1 MHATVDDKSRINSLA
16 GEPGQGLARLFN
28 RAVVIQYSM
37 AVFALVL
44 VAAPLIPIVY
54 QSVMSKPL
62 YDVEAVLT
70 LDNFVRLFSNAKFY
84 EALGNSTILSF
95 LTTVIATIIGVAT
108 AVLIG
113 RTRMPLR
120 RTLGGV
126 VLWPMYVSHLVLAF
140 GWFMMYGPSGYVTLI
155 AKSLFD
161 GWSWNLYSMG
171 GMAIVAGAAQA
182 PLVHLFCTASV
193 AGADASLE
201 DAARTVGAGPF
212 TVLRRVTIPLMRPAI
227 TYAAMLN
234 FIGCLEMLSVPLIL
248 GTPVGMDFFTTFLYT
263 EGFSGSEPDYGILGA
278 AASVLLAIISILI
291 VLQNKLLKKSAR
303 FVTVKGKVT
312 RPKLMDLGKFRW
324 PVAIVLLVYFVFTL
338 FVTVGGLF
346 LRAFTTFLT
355 PLLAPWDLFT
365 MANFNLIF
373 SYEAYQ
379 RSITNSVLVA
389 SLGAAVAVAL
399 VTLLTIVIHRS
410 GFRFR
415 KALEFVALFPR
426 AVPGIVAGI
435 GFFWGML
442 LFPFMGPLHGT
453 IWILILA
460 FTMRTIPTAFGA
472 VSPAL
477 MQISKELDKSAL
489 VCGADWWTAVRR
501 VILPMLKPAM
511 LGAYVLLFL
520 SFLKEYASAAFL
532 YAPGSEI
539 IGTTMLQ
546 FWANGDTGPVAALA
560 VIQIAL
566 TVIFVAIARKVLG
579 VKAYG

>member
-1 MHATVDDKSRINSLA
+1 MTNKKNGTAPRSPLSRAIA
-16 GEPGQGLARLFN
+16 
-28 RAVVIQYSM
+28 IQYGIAIF
-37 AVFALVL
+37 AVLL
-44 VAAPLIPIVY
+44 VAAPLIPILY
-54 QSVMSKPL
+54 QSLLDKPL
-62 YDVEAVLT
+62 YEPDNIIT
-70 LDNFVRLFSNAKFY
+70 LDNFVRLFRNPRFY
-84 EALGNSTILSF
+84 EALGNSTILSV
-95 LTTVIATIIGVAT
+95 LTTVIATIVGVAT

-120 RTLGGV
+120 KTMSGL

-140 GWFMMYGPSGYVTLI
+140 GWFIMYGPSGYITLI
-155 AKSLFD
+155 ATNLFD

-171 GMAIVAGAAQA
+171 GMALVAGAAQA
-182 PLVHLFCTASV
+182 PLVHLFCTSSV
-193 AGADASLE
+193 AGADPSLE
-201 DAARTVGAGPF
+201 DAARTMGAGPV

-248 GTPVGMDFFTTFLYT
+248 GTPVGMQFFTTFLYL
-263 EGFSGSEPDYGILGA
+263 EGFSGSTPDYGILGA
-278 AASVLLAIISILI
+278 AAAILLLIISVLIG
-291 VLQNKLLKKSAR
+291 LQHLLLKKSAR

-312 RPKLMDLGKFRW
+312 RPKLLDLGRLGW
-324 PVAIVLLVYFVFTL
+324 PIAILLFVYFFFTL

-355 PLLAPWDLFT
+355 PLLPPWDLFT
-365 MANFNLIF
+365 LANFGLIF
-373 SYEAYQ
+373 EYEAYR
-379 RSITNSVLVA
+379 RSISNSILVA
-389 SLGAAVAVAL
+389 GIGAAIGVAFVAL
-399 VTLLTIVIHRS
+399 VTIVIHRS

-415 KALEFVALFPR
+415 RALEFVALFPR

-442 LFPFMGPLHGT
+442 MFPFLSPLHGT
-453 IWILILA
+453 IWILVLA
-460 FTMRTIPTAFGA
+460 FIMRTIPTAFGA
-472 VSPAL
+472 ISPAL
-477 MQISKELDKSAL
+477 MQISRELDQSARSS
-489 VCGADWWTAVRR
+489 GADWWTAIRR
-501 VILPMLKPAM
+501 IVLPMLKPAM

-560 VIQIAL
+560 VIQIGL
-566 TVIFVAIARKVLG
+566 TVVFVAIARKVLG

>member
-1 MHATVDDKSRINSLA
+1 MTDKTNEKAHRSPLR
-16 GEPGQGLARLFN
+16 
-28 RAVVIQYSM
+28 RAIAIQYGIGI
-37 AVFALVL
+37 FALIL
-44 VAAPLIPIVY
+44 VAAPLIPILY
-54 QSVMSKPL
+54 QSLLDKPL
-62 YDVEAVLT
+62 YEPDSIIS
-70 LDNFVRLFSNAKFY
+70 LDNFVRLFQNPRFY
-84 EALGNSTILSF
+84 EALGNSTILSV

-120 RTLGGV
+120 RTMGGM

-140 GWFMMYGPSGYVTLI
+140 GWFIMYGPSGYVTLI
-155 AKSLFD
+155 AKDLFD

-171 GMAIVAGAAQA
+171 GMALVAGAAQA
-182 PLVHLFCTASV
+182 PLVHLFCTSSV
-193 AGADASLE
+193 AGADPSLE
-201 DAARTVGAGPF
+201 DAARTMGAGPI

-248 GTPVGMDFFTTFLYT
+248 GTPVGMQFFTTFLYL
-263 EGFSGSEPDYGILGA
+263 EGFSGSTPDYGILGA
-278 AASVLLAIISILI
+278 AAAVLLLIISILI
-291 VLQNKLLKKSAR
+291 ILQHLLLKKSAR

-312 RPKLMDLGKFRW
+312 RPKLLDLGKLGW
-324 PVAIVLLVYFVFTL
+324 PIAILLLVYFFFTL
-338 FVTVGGLF
+338 FITVGGLF

-355 PLLAPWDLFT
+355 PLLPPWDLFT
-365 MANFNLIF
+365 LGNFSLIF
-373 SYEAYQ
+373 EYEAYR
-379 RSITNSVLVA
+379 RSITNSILVA
-389 SLGAAVAVAL
+389 GIGAAIGVAFVAL
-399 VTLLTIVIHRS
+399 VTIVIHRS
-410 GFRFR
+410 GFRYR

-442 LFPFMGPLHGT
+442 MFPFLSPLHGT
-453 IWILILA
+453 IWILVLA
-460 FTMRTIPTAFGA
+460 FIMRTIPTAFGA
-472 VSPAL
+472 ISPAL
-477 MQISKELDKSAL
+477 MQISRELDQSARSS
-489 VCGADWWTAVRR
+489 GADWWTAIHRIV
-501 VILPMLKPAM
+501 LPMLKPAM

-560 VIQIAL
+560 VIQIGL